1 MNAADFL
8 GQWRSETN
16 GGAIMNVTTKFAPN
30 AWLFSVAA
38 LFGAF
43 VYSDANAAE
52 SLAAKVVGEEY
63 WTHKG
68 SVNLWVYRK
77 HLDDGAKDKPLLFLV
92 HGSSYSGKTM
102 FDLTVPNRSDYS
114 FMDHFARLGFDVWT
128 MDHEGYGHSDRTTGT
143 SDIQSGVD
151 DLVAAMDVVN
161 MVTGKSKAAFFGQ
174 SSGALRA
181 ARFANFHPEN
191 VDKLIV
197 DAFVWTGKDAP
208 TLIQRAKTLPGL
220 LKSNVRKVDAK
231 FYRSVFT
238 RDHPGAS
245 EPMIGD
251 VVADTELRYGDTVP
265 TGTYIDMVTKLPVV
279 DPEKVLCPVLILRA
293 EHDGIATD
301 EDILGFYAR
310 LPNPDKQLS
319 KIAGLAH
326 TAPLGVNRQRFWHT
340 IHAFL
345 TMPPRVDLSGAAVV
359 APH

>member
-1 MNAADFL
+1 
-8 GQWRSETN
+8 
-16 GGAIMNVTTKFAPN
+16 MNVARKSACN

-38 LFGAF
+38 LFSAF
-43 VYSDANAAE
+43 FCSGVSAAQNPVGN
-52 SLAAKVVGEEY
+52 VVAEEY
-63 WTHKG
+63 WTNKG
-68 SVNLWVYRK
+68 SVKLWVYRK
-77 HLDDGAKDKPLLFLV
+77 QLDDGAKDKPLLFLV

-128 MDHEGYGHSDRTTGT
+128 MDHEGYGHSDRTKST

-151 DLVAAMDVVN
+151 DLAAAMAVVN
-161 MVTGKSKAAFFGQ
+161 KVTGKSKAAFFGQ

-181 ARFANFHPEN
+181 ARFANFHPEK

-197 DAFVWTGKDAP
+197 DAFVWTGKGAP
-208 TLIQRAKTLPGL
+208 TLIQRAKTLPEL

-238 RDHPGAS
+238 RDHPGAT

-251 VVADTELRYGDTVP
+251 VVADAELKYGDTVP

-326 TAPLGVNRQRFWHT
+326 SAPLGVNRQRFWHA

-345 TMPPRVDLSGAAVV
+345 TMPPRVDLAGAAVV

>member
-1 MNAADFL
+1 
-8 GQWRSETN
+8 
-16 GGAIMNVTTKFAPN
+16 MNVAMHTGRN
-30 AWLFSVAA
+30 GWLLTIVFLLGTFLVPGAYAAANTEGKIVA
-38 LFGAF
+38 G
-43 VYSDANAAE
+43 
-52 SLAAKVVGEEY
+52 EY
-63 WTHKG
+63 WANKG
-68 SVNLWVYRK
+68 NVKLWVYRK
-77 HLDDGAKDKPLLFLV
+77 YQDDGVKDKPLLFLV

-128 MDHEGYGHSDRTTGT
+128 MDHEGYGHSDRTNST
-143 SDIQSGVD
+143 SDIQSGVE
-151 DLVAAMDVVN
+151 DLNAAMGVVKKI
-161 MVTGKSKAAFFGQ
+161 TGKSRAAFFGQ

-181 ARFANFHPEN
+181 ARFANAHPEN
-191 VDKLIV
+191 VDKLML

-208 TLIQRAKTLPGL
+208 TLAQRAKTLPDL

-251 VVADTELRYGDTVP
+251 VVAETELKYGDTVP
-265 TGTYIDMVTKLPVV
+265 SGTYIDMVTKLPVV
-279 DPEKVLCPVLILRA
+279 DPETVLCPVLILRA

-301 EDILGFYAR
+301 EDIMGFYAK
-310 LPNPDKQLS
+310 LPNPDKQMS

-326 TAPLGVNRQRFWHT
+326 TAPLGVNRQRFWHV

-345 TMPPRVDLSGAAVV
+345 TMPVRVDLAGASA
-359 APH
+359 ATAH

>member
-1 MNAADFL
+1 
-8 GQWRSETN
+8 
-16 GGAIMNVTTKFAPN
+16 MNVAMHTGRN
-30 AWLFSVAA
+30 GWLLTIVFLLGTFLVPGAYAAANTEGKIVA
-38 LFGAF
+38 G
-43 VYSDANAAE
+43 
-52 SLAAKVVGEEY
+52 EY
-63 WTHKG
+63 WANKG
-68 SVNLWVYRK
+68 NVKLWVYRK
-77 HLDDGAKDKPLLFLV
+77 YQDDGVKDKPLLFLV

-128 MDHEGYGHSDRTTGT
+128 MDHEGYGHSDRTNST
-143 SDIQSGVD
+143 SDIQSGVE
-151 DLVAAMDVVN
+151 DLNAAMGVVKKI
-161 MVTGKSKAAFFGQ
+161 TGKSRAAFFGQ

-181 ARFANFHPEN
+181 ARFANAHPEN
-191 VDKLIV
+191 VDKLML

-208 TLIQRAKTLPGL
+208 TLAQRAKTLPDL

-251 VVADTELRYGDTVP
+251 VVAETELKYGDTVP

-279 DPEKVLCPVLILRA
+279 DPETVLCPVLILRA

-301 EDILGFYAR
+301 EDIMGFYAK
-310 LPNPDKQLS
+310 LPNPDKQMS

-326 TAPLGVNRQRFWHT
+326 TAPLGVNRQRFWHV

-345 TMPPRVDLSGAAVV
+345 TMPVRVDLAGASA
-359 APH
+359 ATAH